1 MKDLAQLL
9 VSGVAVGA
17 IYGLVALGFV
27 LVYKATE
34 TINFAQGDLLMLGAF
49 VAFSLIVSHHVPFWI
64 GLVLAILIMM
74 VFGYGLDA
82 IVLRKALGRP
92 QFAVVMLT
100 IGLGAI
106 LRSAASMTWGAETRQ
121 LPTPYGIGKTSLGDI
136 TIADVSL
143 VIIGG
148 TAVLCLV
155 LYLFFRRTR
164 LGIAMQGASQNQL
177 AAYYMGIPVKR
188 VFSLVWAISAGVSAF
203 AGVLLAPVALINI
216 GMGDVAIKAFSAA
229 VIGGFG
235 SIPGCVLGGLTI
247 GVIEQLAG
255 SYLGPGVK
263 DVVAQAIL
271 LTVLVVWPRGL
282 IRQGVGKR
290 V

>member
-1 MKDLAQLL
+1 VIDLVQLL
-9 VSGVAVGA
+9 VSGVAVGS

-49 VAFSLIVSHHVPFWI
+49 VAFTLIVGHRIPFWI
-64 GLVLAILIMM
+64 GLVLAILILM

-82 IVLRKALGRP
+82 LVLRKALGRP

-106 LRSAASMTWGAETRQ
+106 FRSVAAMVWGAETRQ
-121 LPTPYGIGKTSLGDI
+121 LPTPFGVGKTSLGSVA
-136 TIADVSL
+136 IADVSL
-143 VIIGG
+143 AIIAG
-148 TAVLCLV
+148 TAILCLA
-155 LYLFFRRTR
+155 LWLFFRRTR

-188 VFSLVWAISAGVSAF
+188 VFSQVWAISAGVSAF

-216 GMGDVAIKAFSAA
+216 SMGDVAIKAFSAA

-235 SIPGCVLGGLTI
+235 SIPGCVLGGIMI

-255 SYLGPGVK
+255 NYLGPGVK
-263 DVVAQAIL
+263 DVVAQVVL
-271 LTVLVVWPRGL
+271 LMILVVWPRGL
-282 IRQGVGKR
+282 IRQGAGKR

>member
-1 MKDLAQLL
+1 MSDLAQLL
-9 VSGVAVGA
+9 VSGIAVGS

-49 VAFSLIVSHHVPFWI
+49 VAFTLIVSHQMPFWI
-64 GLVLAILIMM
+64 GFVLAILVLMA
-74 VFGYGLDA
+74 FGYGLDA
-82 IVLRKALGRP
+82 LVLRKALGRP

-100 IGLGAI
+100 IGLGAMF
-106 LRSAASMTWGAETRQ
+106 RSAASMIWGAETRQ
-121 LPTPYGIGKTSLGDI
+121 LPTPYGIGKTSLGSI
-136 TIADVSL
+136 AIADVSL
-143 VIIGG
+143 VIIAG
-148 TAVLCLV
+148 TVVLCLL
-155 LYLFFRRTR
+155 LYLFFRHTR

-188 VFSLVWAISAGVSAF
+188 VFSQVWAISAGVSAF
-203 AGVLLAPVALINI
+203 AGVLLAPVTLINI
-216 GMGDVAIKAFSAA
+216 SMGDVAIKAFSAA

-235 SIPGCVLGGLTI
+235 SIPGCVLGGIMI

-255 SYLGPGVK
+255 NYLGPGVK
-263 DVVAQAIL
+263 DVVAQVIL

-282 IRQGVGKR
+282 IRQSAGKR

>member
-1 MKDLAQLL
+1 MTDLVQLL
-9 VSGVAVGA
+9 FSGLSVGS

-34 TINFAQGDLLMLGAF
+34 SINFAQGDLLMLGAF
-49 VAFSLIVSHHVPFWI
+49 VAFALIVGHGIPFWI
-64 GLVLAILIMM
+64 GVVLAIFIMM
-74 VFGYGLDA
+74 AFGYGVDA
-82 IVLRKALGRP
+82 IVLRKSLGRP

-100 IGLGAI
+100 IGLGAMF
-106 LRSAASMTWGAETRQ
+106 RSAASMVWGAETQQ
-121 LPTPYGIGKTSLGDI
+121 LPTPYGIGKTSVGGI
-136 TIADVSL
+136 AIADVSL
-143 VIIGG
+143 AIIGG

-155 LYLFFRRTR
+155 LYLFFRHTR

-188 VFSLVWAISAGVSAF
+188 MFSLVWAISAGVSAF
-203 AGVLLAPVALINI
+203 AGVLLAPVTLINI
-216 GMGDVAIKAFSAA
+216 SMGDVAIKAFSAA

-235 SIPGCVLGGLTI
+235 SIPGCVLGGVVI

-263 DVVAQAIL
+263 DVVAQVIL

-282 IRQGVGKR
+282 IRQSAGKR

>member
-1 MKDLAQLL
+1 MTDILQIL
-9 VSGVAVGA
+9 VSGVAVGS

-49 VAFSLIVSHHVPFWI
+49 VAFTLIIGQQIPFWI
-64 GLVLAILIMM
+64 GLILAIAILMA
-74 VFGYGLDA
+74 FGYGLDA
-82 IVLRKALGRP
+82 LLLRRVLGRP
-92 QFAVVMLT
+92 QFAIVMLT

-106 LRSAASMTWGAETRQ
+106 FRSGASIVWGAETRQ
-121 LPTPYGIGKTSLGDI
+121 LSTPFGSGATAIGGV
-136 TIADVSL
+136 TIADVNL
-143 VIIGG
+143 AIIAG

-155 LYLFFRRTR
+155 LYLFFRQTR
-164 LGIAMQGASQNQL
+164 MGIAMQGASQNQL

-203 AGVLLAPVALINI
+203 AGVLLAPVALIDTN
-216 GMGDVAIKAFSAA
+216 MGAVAIKAFSAA

-235 SIPGCVLGGLTI
+235 SIPGCVLGGITI
-247 GVIEQLAG
+247 GVIEQLSG
-255 SYLGPGVK
+255 VYLGAGVK
-263 DVVAQAIL
+263 DVVAQVIL
-271 LTVLVVWPRGL
+271 LVVLVVWPRGL
-282 IRQGVGKR
+282 VRQSAGKR

>member
-1 MKDLAQLL
+1 MTDLLQIL
-9 VSGVAVGA
+9 VSGVAVGS

-49 VAFSLIVSHHVPFWI
+49 VAFTFIVGQHVPFWL
-64 GLVLAILIMM
+64 GLVLTIAVLMA
-74 VFGYGLDA
+74 FGYGLDA
-82 IVLRKALGRP
+82 LVLRRAIGRP

-106 LRSAASMTWGAETRQ
+106 FRSVASAVWGAETRQ
-121 LPTPYGIGKTSLGDI
+121 LPTPFGTGATTIGGVVV
-136 TIADVSL
+136 ADVNIA
-143 VIIGG
+143 IIGG

-155 LYLFFRRTR
+155 LYLFFSRTR

-188 VFSLVWAISAGVSAF
+188 VFSQVWAISAGVSAF
-203 AGVLLAPVALINI
+203 AGVLLAPVALIDTN
-216 GMGDVAIKAFSAA
+216 MGSVAIKSFSAA

-235 SIPGCVLGGLTI
+235 SIPGCVLGGVMI
-247 GVIEQLAG
+247 GVIEQLSG
-255 SYLGPGVK
+255 IYLGTGVK
-263 DVVAQAIL
+263 DVAAQVIL
-271 LTVLVVWPRGL
+271 LLVLVVWPRGL
-282 IRQGVGKR
+282 VRQGAGKR